1 MQKLKAVCL
10 VSSCAIGPLKENI
23 NSFKKNNNMAKAI
36 KKSTIL
42 NVHVVDENKKQ
53 IPGAHVQVK
62 DSNISND
69 TDRNGNC
76 ILTVN
81 PGILTLTSEKEGFKP
96 LDSSPITVAQ
106 GQTMQVELQMKV
118 EKLVEPI
125 SATGEHVIE
134 EFDAR
139 ETKLQKTGETRMK
152 EPLPVR
158 LSPVKG
164 KETNDQLL
172 WDKIEKSRIDFN
184 EYRDVMDSIL
194 NCNLEDLYNN
204 PNEKRID
211 KNHLPFNRT
220 EAYSLLKFATEK
232 FVEKKLGLKATDL
245 VGYFENGRLPY
256 YNLILQRIK
265 EFLVDDVVDGND
277 DVDACED
284 LLETKEQPILIELI
298 WSYWHEEGMLV
309 QTMNAIA
316 RRFQNIRNNE
326 RDPLANLELDPLRP
340 LNNILWGYIQDA
352 QHRLTISRR
361 TYEYDHHY
369 GIRLLGKAIPEFMP
383 ADSRSKFIQAFHN
396 LLYRAALYFKEADDM
411 TINADAFPLLNAL
424 REVHLLLAEGAHN
437 QFGDLPTV
445 ARIEML
451 IEQWILSRP
460 EIREF
465 LGGRIMVPY
474 DEPWMDRVDTM
485 KTLQGWADT
494 SISYYHDLA
503 VYGEQIVLSIR
514 FGNWSRVNDRD
525 FARNWADTWRDAIQR
540 YLHSYHSVTG
550 VDLTIESSYQTRDE
564 KYVMPAFLIQQ
575 KFQKEKALKRG

>member
-1 MQKLKAVCL
+1 
-10 VSSCAIGPLKENI
+10 
-23 NSFKKNNNMAKAI
+23 MAKAI
-36 KKSTIL
+36 KPTIL
-42 NVHVVDENKKQ
+42 HVHIVDENNRP
-53 IPGAHVQVK
+53 IEGVNVRTA
-62 DSNISND
+62 SNNSNE
-69 TDRNGNC
+69 TSENGNC
-76 ILTVN
+76 ILTVS
-81 PGILTLTSEKEGFKP
+81 PGQIVLTCEKEGFTT
-96 LDSSPITVAQ
+96 LTHEAVRVEQ
-106 GQTMQVELQMKV
+106 GQTVRVKLQMKA
-118 EKLVEPI
+118 ELAEPI
-125 SATGEHVIE
+125 SAMGEHVIE
-134 EFDAR
+134 EYDVG
-139 ETKLQKTGETRMK
+139 EPGPKKTGETRMK

-164 KETNDQLL
+164 KETNDHLL
-172 WDKIEKSRIDFN
+172 WDKIEKSQIDFN
-184 EYRDVMDSIL
+184 EYREVMDSIL
-194 NCNLEDLYNN
+194 NCNLEDPYKDQ
-204 PNEKRID
+204 NEKRID

-232 FVEKKLGLKATDL
+232 FVERKLGLNASDL

-256 YNLILQRIK
+256 YNLILQRIR
-265 EFLVDDVVDGND
+265 EFLVDEEIDDGVD
-277 DVDACED
+277 DVDRCED

-316 RRFQNIRNNE
+316 RRFQNIRNSD

-352 QHRLTISRR
+352 QHRLTIARR

-369 GIRLLGKAIPEFMP
+369 GIRLLGKAIPEFVP

-396 LLYRAALYFKEADDM
+396 LLFRAALYFKEADDM

-445 ARIEML
+445 AKIEML

-503 VYGEQIVLSIR
+503 VYGEQIVLSVR
-514 FGNWSRVNDRD
+514 YGNWSRINDRD
-525 FARNWADTWRDAIQR
+525 FARNWADKWRDAIQR

-550 VDLTIESSYQTRDE
+550 VDLTIESSYQTKDE

-575 KFQKEKALKRG
+575 KTQKEKALKRG